1 MRNQRK
7 EGRRDGVAGVQ
18 EQSSEGDRIGIGR
31 VGIDETGEEVEAGV
45 VGWEHFRGRENGVVE
60 GWRSVGTNDI

>member
-1 MRNQRK
+1 M
-7 EGRRDGVAGVQ
+7 Q
-18 EQSSEGDRIGIGR
+18 EQASEEDGIRIGTAIGR
-31 VGIDETGEEVEAGV
+31 VDIDEMGEEVEAGV